1 MRNLSCRHFQVDEIW
16 TFVGKKQGKLDAD
29 TKRMIFDQGDI
40 YLWVPFDET
49 TKLIPTFLLGKRT
62 GDNARRL
69 MVDLASRC
77 NLPRATDTGVRPG
90 VKPQIST
97 DGFNAY
103 PEAVDLGIGVSAVT
117 PNSSWFPAGAPARQ
131 INHELHLTASI
142 PQISTD
148 GFNAYPEAVDLAF
161 ADNCKY
167 GILVKDYRNSDM
179 PGRYAAPEL
188 IGAERRVIRGAI
200 DNYDIC
206 TSHVERNN
214 LTIRTFMKRF
224 ARLSLGFSK
233 KLQNLAA
240 ATALHVA
247 YFNFCWEMRN
257 SHGKGNLS
265 APAVAAGIIPEVG
278 RSKTCIG
285 RSFDAGT
292 VAMPCGFVTVQSY
305 GIPTKY
311 LRIFNG

>member
-1 MRNLSCRHFQVDEIW
+1 MANILKAEKQLEVGKNLVNGQSIRATERITGVNKNTICRLLVRIGDGCRDLLDAEMRNLSCRHFQVDEIW
-16 TFVGKKQGKLDAD
+16 TFVGKKQGKLDAE
-29 TKRMIFDQGDI
+29 TKRMVFDQGDI

-62 GDNARRL
+62 ADNARRL
-69 MVDLASRC
+69 MVDLAGRC
-77 NLPRATDTGVRPG
+77 NLPRPTDTGVRPG
-90 VKPQIST
+90 I
-97 DGFNAY
+97 
-103 PEAVDLGIGVSAVT
+103 
-117 PNSSWFPAGAPARQ
+117 
-131 INHELHLTASI
+131 I

-167 GILVKDYRNSDM
+167 GVLIKDYRNSDM

-188 IGAERRVIRGAI
+188 IGAERKIIRGQI
-200 DNYDIC
+200 DAFSIC

-214 LTIRTFMKRF
+214 LTIRTFMRRF
-224 ARLSLGFSK
+224 TRLSLGFSK

-257 SHGKGNLS
+257 SHGPGKLP
-265 APAVAAGIIPEVG
+265 APAVAAGIIPEVW
-278 RSKTCIG
+278 SVE
-285 RSFDAGT
+285 DL
-292 VAMPCGFVTVQSY
+292 
-305 GIPTKY
+305 Y
-311 LRIFNG
+311 LAVS